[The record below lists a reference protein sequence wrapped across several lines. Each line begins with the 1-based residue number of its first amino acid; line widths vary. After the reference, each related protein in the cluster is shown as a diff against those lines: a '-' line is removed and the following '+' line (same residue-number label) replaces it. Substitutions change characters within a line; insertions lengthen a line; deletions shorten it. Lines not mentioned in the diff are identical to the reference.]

1 MGELTTNIRIPLLRL
16 SEGPNSSSLVAKRS
30 TSPRNGDSPN
40 GIARNM
46 KVCANPEYF
55 NLMVPT
61 LNICP
66 TMDLYLN
73 GARFKLNW
81 LVCKPSIG
89 RKIKKA
95 YILCN
100 INSSL
105 LRRNECSTN
114 IVGVQCLGP

>member
-1 MGELTTNIRIPLLRL
+1 MG
-16 SEGPNSSSLVAKRS
+16 GPNSSSLVAKRS
-30 TSPRNGDSPN
+30 ISPRNGDSPN
-40 GIARNM
+40 GIARNT

-73 GARFKLNW
+73 GVRFKLNW

-89 RKIKKA
+89 RKIKKLT
-95 YILCN
+95 YYGKKKKKKKKKKFKFMKKKKKKKKKK
-100 INSSL
+100 S
-105 LRRNECSTN
+105 
-114 IVGVQCLGP
+114 

>member
-1 MGELTTNIRIPLLRL
+1 MGLTTNIRIPLLRL

-30 TSPRNGDSPN
+30 ISPRNGDSPN
-40 GIARNM
+40 GIVRNT

-55 NLMVPT
+55 NLMVPM

-89 RKIKKA
+89 RKIKKLTYYA
-95 YILCN
+95 KKKKKKTYN
-100 INSSL
+100 IKKKKKKKKKKK
-105 LRRNECSTN
+105 
-114 IVGVQCLGP
+114 